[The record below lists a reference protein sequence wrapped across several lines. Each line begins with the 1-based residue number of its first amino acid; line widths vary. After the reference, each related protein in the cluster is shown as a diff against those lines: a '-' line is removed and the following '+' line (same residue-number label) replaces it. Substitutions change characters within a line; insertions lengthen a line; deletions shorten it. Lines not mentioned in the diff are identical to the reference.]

1 MSFALESKGLTR
13 RFGDLI
19 AVDSVDLAVPAG
31 SFYGFLGPNGAG
43 KSTTIKCLTGLL
55 RPSGGQIRILELDP
69 LEDPVAVKKL
79 TGVVPEDLA
88 LFDRLTATETL
99 SFVGQI
105 HGLAKQTLEQRV
117 EELLQVMAL
126 ADRRDH
132 LVTDF
137 SHGMKK
143 KLALAVALLPAPRLL
158 FLDEPFEGI
167 DAVASQQIRGLLKA
181 YVGRGGT
188 IFLTSHIL
196 QIVETLCDQIG
207 VINRGRLIAQG
218 SMAQMRHGTEDG
230 RTLEQIF
237 LDLVGAE
244 SATSAALEWLT

>member
-1 MSFALESKGLTR
+1 MKLALQTQGLTR
-13 RFGDLI
+13 HFGDLT
-19 AVDSVDLAVPAG
+19 AVDSVDLVVPAG
-31 SFYGFLGPNGAG
+31 GFYGFLGPNGAG

-55 RPSGGQIRILELDP
+55 RPSAGEIRILDLDP
-69 LEDPVAVKKL
+69 LENPVAVKKQ
-79 TGVVPEDLA
+79 TGVLPEDLA

-99 SFVGQI
+99 GFVGQI
-105 HGLAKQTLEQRV
+105 HGLDRATLEQRS
-117 EELLQVMAL
+117 EELFALMDL
-126 ADRRDH
+126 ADRKDS

-143 KLALAVALLPAPRLL
+143 KLALAVALLAAPKLL

-167 DAVASQQIRGLLKA
+167 DAVASQQIRNLLKS
-181 YVGRGGT
+181 YVARGGT

-207 VINRGRLIAQG
+207 VIQHGRLIAQG
-218 SMAQMRHGTEDG
+218 SMDEMRRGTDG

-237 LDLVGAE
+237 LELVGAE
-244 SATSAALEWLT
+244 AEASSALDWLT